1 MKILRHY
8 YSLTKP
14 GIVFGNSITALAG
27 GLLAT
32 KGSLDFPLLSITLV
46 GLGLIVAAGCVL
58 NNFLDRLSDQLMPRT
73 RRRPLAIKAISEKRA
88 LYFGFVLLFLGGSI
102 LAFFTNLLAT
112 CIALIGFVI
121 YVLFYSLLKH
131 KTVYGTEIGS
141 IAGAVPPVA
150 GYCAI
155 SHSFDFAAFLLFAIV
170 ICWQMPH
177 FFAIAMYRIE
187 EYRAASIP
195 VLPIVRGAEATKI
208 QMLVYVAGFV
218 VLISLLTAFGF
229 VGYCYLVVASFLA
242 LMWLKLAIQGFR
254 TDKDKVWARKMFQ
267 RSLLV
272 IIGLCIMI
280 AVDRV

>member
-1 MKILRHY
+1 MYKAELTSGYRVKILRHY

-88 LYFGFVLLFLGGSI
+88 LYFG
-102 LAFFTNLLAT
+102 
-112 CIALIGFVI
+112 
-121 YVLFYSLLKH
+121 
-131 KTVYGTEIGS
+131 
-141 IAGAVPPVA
+141 
-150 GYCAI
+150 
-155 SHSFDFAAFLLFAIV
+155 FAAFLLFAIV